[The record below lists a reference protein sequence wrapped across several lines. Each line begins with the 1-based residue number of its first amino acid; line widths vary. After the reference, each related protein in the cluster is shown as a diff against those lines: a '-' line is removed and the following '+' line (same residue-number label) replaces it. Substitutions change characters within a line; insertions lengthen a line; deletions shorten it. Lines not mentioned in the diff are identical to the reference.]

1 MIRKNYQSIYHANVN
16 LNLKEENISNINAGI
31 AINVDVSVKSV
42 KYEEKIMFGI
52 PLHVILKMKK
62 I

>member
-16 LNLKEENISNINAGI
+16 VNLKEEKIITINAGI

-42 KYEEKIMFGI
+42 MYEKKIMFGI
-52 PLHVILKMKK
+52 LLHVILKMKK

>member
-16 LNLKEENISNINAGI
+16 LNLKEENVININAGI

>member
-1 MIRKNYQSIYHANVN
+1 MIRKNCQSIYHANVN
-16 LNLKEENISNINAGI
+16 VNLKEEKIITINAGI

-42 KYEEKIMFGI
+42 MYEKKIMFGI
-52 PLHVILKMKK
+52 LLHVILKMKK